1 MQFLKRSGEDDIALV
16 ILLALSILRPILIQK
31 ISLNKLITQIESIE
45 LSISK
50 QVSNAEV
57 SWLASII
64 DILLENLRLSRLIIC
79 IDRDWAKSIAFSQDK
94 RFMFCFIC
102 QKISNLLWK
111 KKKIKFLF
119 FNFPKPFVLRVFSYW
134 HKICLVYSKISLQ
147 KSPLSLDFSSCFA
160 INKEVDFCEKI
171 KGKSGEGQLF

>member
-1 MQFLKRSGEDDIALV
+1 MSGEDDIARV
-16 ILLALSILRPILIQK
+16 APQVLSILRPILIQK

-111 KKKIKFLF
+111 KKKIRFLF
-119 FNFPKPFVLRVFSYW
+119 SNFPKPFILKTFRYW
-134 HKICLVYSKISLQ
+134 YKFYSVYSKI
-147 KSPLSLDFSSCFA
+147 FSSKKSSFSWFFLL
-160 INKEVDFCEKI
+160 FCY
-171 KGKSGEGQLF
+171 

>member
-1 MQFLKRSGEDDIALV
+1 MQFLKRSGEDDIARV
-16 ILLALSILRPILIQK
+16 APQVLSILRQILIQK

-79 IDRDWAKSIAFSQDK
+79 IDRDWVNSIAFLQNK

-111 KKKIKFLF
+111 KKKIRFLFSNFQNLLSSELSDIDIKFASFTLKFLF
-119 FNFPKPFVLRVFSYW
+119 KKVLFLLIFPLVLLLT
-134 HKICLVYSKISLQ
+134 K
-147 KSPLSLDFSSCFA
+147 KSTSV
-160 INKEVDFCEKI
+160 KK
-171 KGKSGEGQLF
+171 

>member
-1 MQFLKRSGEDDIALV
+1 MKRSGEDDIARV
-16 ILLALSILRPILIQK
+16 APQVLSILRPILIQK
-31 ISLNKLITQIESIE
+31 ISLNKLTTQIESIE
-45 LSISK
+45 QSISK

-111 KKKIKFLF
+111 RKKTRFLF
-119 FNFPKPFVLRVFSYW
+119 FNFLEPFMLRAFWYW
-134 HKICLVYSKISLQ
+134 HKICFVYSKISLQ

-160 INKEVDFCEKI
+160 INKEVDFCEKN
-171 KGKSGEGQLF
+171 KR

>member
-1 MQFLKRSGEDDIALV
+1 MKRSGEDDIARV
-16 ILLALSILRPILIQK
+16 APQVLSILRPILIQK

-111 KKKIKFLF
+111 RKKIRFLF
-119 FNFPKPFVLRVFSYW
+119 FNFWEPFMLRVFWCW
-134 HKICLVYSKISLQ
+134 HKIWFVYSKISLQ

-160 INKEVDFCEKI
+160 INKEVDFYEKN
-171 KGKSGEGQLF
+171 KR

>member
-1 MQFLKRSGEDDIALV
+1 MQFLKRSGEDDIVLV
-16 ILLALSILRPILIQK
+16 ILLALSILRQILIQK

-45 LSISK
+45 QSISK

-57 SWLASII
+57 SWLASTTGIRWEKS
-64 DILLENLRLSRLIIC
+64 LLFQLITYMG
-79 IDRDWAKSIAFSQDK
+79 RGSASSIAFSQSK

-111 KKKIKFLF
+111 KKKIRFLF
-119 FNFPKPFVLRVFSYW
+119 FNFLEPFMLRVFWYW
-134 HKICLVYSKISLQ
+134 HKFYSVYSKISLQ

-160 INKEVDFCEKI
+160 INKEVDFYEKN
-171 KGKSGEGQLF
+171 KR